1 MKPIYCSVPQFLCVE
16 EKVFSQVYYVKDM
29 QIFQP
34 VTFPWLRRPPPP
46 SHSLNSVFTYFMPT
60 GSQHP
65 SSDSH
70 VSSLQKEEKL
80 LWHRFG
86 AGREGVEEQMG
97 LLGA

>member
-46 SHSLNSVFTYFMPT
+46 SHSLNSVC
-60 GSQHP
+60 
-65 SSDSH
+65 
-70 VSSLQKEEKL
+70 L
-80 LWHRFG
+80 LVHSILPQIPMSAHCKKKRSCYG
-86 AGREGVEEQMG
+86 IDLVLAGKV
-97 LLGA
+97 